1 MEIVLFVVS
10 IVGIGGLYWLAK
22 MAEKNRREEV
32 VYGT

>member
-22 MAEKNRREEV
+22 VADKIEERK
-32 VYGT
+32 

>member
-22 MAEKNRREEV
+22 VTDKIEGRK
-32 VYGT
+32 